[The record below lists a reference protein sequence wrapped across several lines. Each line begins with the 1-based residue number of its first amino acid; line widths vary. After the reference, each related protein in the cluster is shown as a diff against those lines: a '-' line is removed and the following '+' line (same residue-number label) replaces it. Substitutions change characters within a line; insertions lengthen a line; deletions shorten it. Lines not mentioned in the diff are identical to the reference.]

1 MKNIKFKSI
10 VASLVLLTAFSCEEL
25 DQANPN
31 QPDSGNFFITE
42 EGLFQGLVGAYDQ
55 LQSGYYDDALRTF
68 SFVMSDEATQ
78 EWPYELR
85 ELCTFSLTDFNI
97 GQGIWG
103 ASYQLIS
110 RSYRVIE
117 AGAEVSGPEVPRIVA
132 EAKFF
137 VALAYYNLIG
147 YFGERVAY
155 VDRLQAASDKQR
167 PAEPGELWIL
177 AESLLTEAIDELP
190 LASGVSSGQYG
201 RITRG
206 AAQTLLAKIHLQ
218 QGEYAEA
225 EPLLAAVISSGQYSL
240 NENFEDNFVE
250 LNNVNP
256 ESVFQVNFLHNGVAS
271 ETDNTRYFRLNS
283 VAENLGVFGDIQV
296 TNFVVNSF
304 LSENDA
310 DGNQD
315 PRMDASVFWAGS
327 SRLYYGQTHSWWV
340 NENEVGNPDIT
351 NSIYK
356 YTEQDV
362 VANNA
367 TPNVVVDGINGGTD
381 FIVFRYADVL
391 LLYSEVLNA
400 LGRDGEKY
408 THVDLV
414 RQRSNMAPLS
424 VARPGLNQAD
434 FLAQIKHERIVE
446 LVGEGVRHYDLIRWG
461 DYNETS
467 AANDPNFAT
476 FTRDQDEVWPIPQS
490 ELDVNPLLVQNP
502 GY

>member
-1 MKNIKFKSI
+1 MKNINIKCI
-10 VASLVLLTAFSCEEL
+10 VASLILLTAFSCEEL
-25 DQANPN
+25 DQVNPN
-31 QPDSGNFFITE
+31 QADSGNFFTTE

-55 LQSGYYDDALRTF
+55 LQTGYYDDAIRTF

-85 ELCTFSLTDFNI
+85 ELCTFALTDFNI

-110 RSYRVIE
+110 RSFQVIE
-117 AGAEVSGPEVPRIVA
+117 AGAQVSGPEVPRFIG

-147 YFGERVAY
+147 YFGENVAF
-155 VDRLQAASDKQR
+155 VDRLQSASDKQR
-167 PAEPGELWIL
+167 PAADGELWTL
-177 AESLLTEAIDELP
+177 TETLLTEAIDVLP
-190 LASGVSSGQYG
+190 LASEISTGEYG

-225 EPLLAAVISSGQYSL
+225 EPLLAAVINSGEYAL
-240 NENFEDNFVE
+240 NANFEDNFVE
-250 LNNVNP
+250 LNTVNQ
-256 ESVFQVNFLHNGVAS
+256 EAVFVVNFLHNGVTS
-271 ETDNTRYFRLNS
+271 ETDNTRWFRLNS
-283 VAENLGVFGDIQV
+283 VAENLGSFGDIQV

-304 LSENDA
+304 LSETDA

-315 PRMDASVFWAGS
+315 PRMDASVFWSGS
-327 SRLYYGQTHSWWV
+327 ERLYYGQTHAWWV

-381 FIVFRYADVL
+381 FVVFRYADVL

-400 LGRDGEKY
+400 LGRDSEKY
-408 THVDLV
+408 THVDMV
-414 RQRSNMAPLS
+414 RQRSNMRPLS
-424 VARPGLNQAD
+424 EARPGLSQAD

-446 LVGEGVRHYDLIRWG
+446 LVGEAVRHYDLIRWG

-467 AANDPNFAT
+467 AVNDPNFSG
-476 FTRDQDEVWPIPQS
+476 FQRNQDEVWPIPQS
-490 ELDVNPLLVQNP
+490 ELDVNPNLVQNP